1 MTREDGD
8 RDGTNGRAP
17 APPAAWEFWIDRG
30 GTFTDIVGRR
40 PDGGLVAHKV
50 LSENPEAYRDAAV
63 HGIRDIL
70 GLAPGAAIPPGLVSA
85 VKMGTTVATNA
96 LLERKGER
104 TLLVTTRGFRDAL
117 RIGYQARPKIF
128 AKKIVLPDMLFE
140 QVLEV
145 DERVRA
151 DGTVEAAPD
160 LAAVRA
166 ALEAARADGVVAV
179 AVAFMHGYRFPDHER
194 QVAALAREIGFPQVS
209 VSHEVSPL
217 IKLVGRGD
225 TTVADAYLSPILR
238 RYVRQVADELSGG
251 EQVAGEAAR
260 LMFMMSSG
268 GLTAAD
274 LFQGKDALL
283 SGPAGG
289 VVGAAQTGAL
299 AGFSRIIGFD
309 MGGTSTDVCHYDGEL
324 ETAFDTEVAGVRIRA
339 PMMRIHT
346 VAAGGGSIL
355 HFDGSR
361 FRVGPD
367 SAGANPGP
375 ACYRRGG
382 PLAVTDA
389 NVMLGKLIPDFF
401 PKIFGPAQDQP
412 LDAEVVRARFA
423 DMAGQIGDGRT
434 PEQVADGFVTIAVEN
449 MANAIKKI
457 SVERGYDVTRYAL
470 NCFGGA
476 GGQHACL
483 VADALGMTRVLI
495 HPFSGLLS
503 AYGMGLA
510 SVRAQRTRAVGVEM
524 AGDILIRL
532 SALKEDLAAET
543 RAELAG
549 QGIGADAATTE
560 ARAHLRY
567 AGTDTALPVAL
578 ADLAAMQNEFEAKH
592 RAQFGFVSPEKS
604 VVVEALEV
612 MSSGGGA
619 GIAEGDLPT
628 VQGTPAE
635 TRRIRFFARGEWHDA
650 PVVLRESFKPGMAL
664 QGPAIVIEPNQTV
677 VVEKGWRA
685 ELNAKNH
692 LVLARTEVLARAEAV
707 GTHADPVMLEVFN
720 NLFMSIAEQM
730 GVTLQNTA
738 YSVNIKERL
747 DFSCAVFSAQGD
759 LVANAPHMPVHLGSM
774 DKSVETVIRENKD
787 AIRPGDVF
795 ALNAPYNGG
804 THLPD
809 ITVVTPVFDDAG
821 GRILFWVASRG
832 HHADVGGVAPGSM
845 SPLATHIEEEGV
857 YIDNFKLVAEG
868 AFQEAA
874 LLKLLTSARYPV
886 RNPVQ
891 NIADLK
897 AQIAA
902 NEKGV
907 RELLKMIDTFGLDV
921 VEAYMGHVQDNAAES
936 VRRVLDRLE
945 DCSFAYE
952 MDQGTHIRVKI
963 SVDKE
968 KREATVDF
976 TGTSPQQPTNFNA
989 PAPVTRAAVLYVFRV
1004 MVEDE
1009 IPMNAGCLRPIRIVV
1024 PEGSMLAPVY
1034 PAAVVAGNVETS
1046 QAVTNC
1052 LFGALKAMAASQ
1064 GTMNNLTFGND
1075 TYQYYETLCS
1085 GSPAGP
1091 GFDGTDGVHVH
1102 MTNSRLT
1109 DPEVLET
1116 RFPVLLEDFHI
1127 RPGSGGRGRWHAG
1140 AGTYRRIRF
1149 LEKMECALLSSH
1161 RRVHPFALEG
1171 GEPGA
1176 LGEGFVRR
1184 LDGATELLQG
1194 CDQKV
1199 LEAGE
1204 AVIIITPTG
1213 GGYGDPK
1220 LRD

>member
-1 MTREDGD
+1 MLQDPNPTAAPR
-8 RDGTNGRAP
+8 RD
-17 APPAAWEFWIDRG
+17 WEFWIDRG
-30 GTFTDIVGRR
+30 GTFTDIIGRR
-40 PDGGLVAHKV
+40 PDGSLVAHKL

-63 HGIRDIL
+63 HGIRDLL
-70 GLAPGAAIPPGLVSA
+70 GLAPGAPIPKGLVSA

-160 LAAVRA
+160 LAKVGA
-166 ALEAARADGVVAV
+166 ALDAARTAGIRSVAI
-179 AVAFMHGYRFPDHER
+179 AFMHGYRYPAHE
-194 QVAALAREIGFPQVS
+194 QAVAALARDMGFPQVS
-209 VSHEVSPL
+209 VSNEVSPL

-238 RYVRQVADELSGG
+238 RYVAQVAEELGAGGDGADEI
-251 EQVAGEAAR
+251 R

-289 VVGAAQTGAL
+289 VVGASETGRI
-299 AGFSRIIGFD
+299 AGLDRIIGFD
-309 MGGTSTDVCHYDGEL
+309 MGGTSTDVCHFDGEL
-324 ETAFDTEVAGVRIRA
+324 ERAFDTEVAGVRIRA

-355 HFDGSR
+355 HYDGAR

-412 LDAEVVRARFA
+412 LDAAAVREKFA
-423 DMAGQIGDGRT
+423 ALAAEIGDGRT
-434 PEQVADGFVTIAVEN
+434 PEAVADGFVTIAVEN

-470 NCFGGA
+470 SCFGGA

-483 VADALGMTRVLI
+483 VADALGMKRVHI

-510 SVRAQRTRAVGVEM
+510 AVRAHRTKAVG
-524 AGDILIRL
+524 DRL
-532 SALKEDLAAET
+532 AADGLPDLAAVRDALAGEAA
-543 RAELAG
+543 RELEG
-549 QGIGADAATTE
+549 QGIAAEAIETE
-560 ARAHLRY
+560 AKLHLRY
-567 AGTDTALPVAL
+567 EGTDTAIPVAF
-578 ADLAAMQNEFEAKH
+578 ADLPAMTAEFEARH
-592 RAQFGFVSPEKS
+592 RAQFGFVSPEKQI
-604 VVVEALEV
+604 VVEAMEV
-612 MSSGGGA
+612 QAAGGGA
-619 GIAEGDLPT
+619 GIAEPEHPT
-628 VQGTPAE
+628 TQGAPEAC
-635 TRRIRFFARGEWHDA
+635 RQVRFFSRGVWHDA
-650 PVVLRESFKPGMAL
+650 PVVLRAAFRPGMAV

-677 VVEKGWRA
+677 VVEEGWRA
-685 ELNAKNH
+685 EMTVRDH
-692 LVLARTEVLARAEAV
+692 LMLARTEEMRRAEAL

-747 DFSCAVFSAQGD
+747 DFSCAVFSGAGE

-774 DKSVETVIRENKD
+774 DRSVETVIREN
-787 AIRPGDVF
+787 AGEIRPGDVF
-795 ALNAPYNGG
+795 CLNAPYNGG

-821 GRILFWVASRG
+821 ETLLFWVASRG

-845 SPLATHIEEEGV
+845 SPLATTIDEEGV
-857 YIDNFKLVAEG
+857 YIDNFKLVDEGRFREAELN
-868 AFQEAA
+868 A
-874 LLKLLTSARYPV
+874 LLTGAKYPA

-891 NIADLK
+891 NVADLK

-907 RELLKMIDTFGLDV
+907 RELKKMIALFGLDV
-921 VEAYMGHVQDNAAES
+921 VTAYMGHVQDNAAES
-936 VRRVLDRLE
+936 VRRVLDRLS
-945 DCSFAYE
+945 DCAFTYE
-952 MDQGTHIRVKI
+952 MDQGTVIKVKI
-963 SVDKE
+963 TLDKAA
-968 KREATVDF
+968 RTATVDF
-976 TGTSPQQPTNFNA
+976 TGTSPQQATNFNA
-989 PAPVTRAAVLYVFRV
+989 PEPVTRAAVLYVFRV

-1009 IPMNAGCLRPIRIVV
+1009 IPMNAGCLRPIEIVV
-1024 PEGSMLAPVY
+1024 PQGSMLSPVY

-1052 LFGALKAMAASQ
+1052 LFGALKAMGASQ

-1075 TYQYYETLCS
+1075 RVQYYETICS

-1091 GFDGTDGVHVH
+1091 GFDGTDAVHVH

-1116 RFPVLLEDFHI
+1116 RFPVLLEDFHV
-1127 RPGSGGRGRWHAG
+1127 RVGSGGKGRWRAG

-1149 LEKMECALLSSH
+1149 LETMDCALLSSH
-1161 RRVHPFALEG
+1161 RRVRPFGLEG

-1176 LGEGFVRR
+1176 VGEGFVRR
-1184 LDGATELLQG
+1184 NDGTFEQLEGCAQTRLDP
-1194 CDQKV
+1194 
-1199 LEAGE
+1199 GE
-1204 AVIIITPTG
+1204 AVIIVTPTG
-1213 GGYGDPK
+1213 GGYGKPE
-1220 LRD
+1220 

>member
-1 MTREDGD
+1 MTTRTGEAEAAASTS
-8 RDGTNGRAP
+8 GT
-17 APPAAWEFWIDRG
+17 WEFWIDRG
-30 GTFTDIVGRR
+30 GTFTDIVGRK
-40 PDGGLVAHKV
+40 PDGTLVAHKV

-63 HGIRDIL
+63 HGIRELL
-70 GLAPGAAIPPGLVSA
+70 GLAPGAPIPAGLVSA

-96 LLERKGER
+96 LLERKGDR

-151 DGTVEAAPD
+151 DGTVEEVPD
-160 LAAVRA
+160 LAKVRA
-166 ALEAARADGVVAV
+166 ALEAARANGVQAV
-179 AVAFMHGYRFPDHER
+179 AVAFMHAYRYPAHEAM
-194 QVAALAREIGFPQVS
+194 VAALARELGFPQVS
-209 VSHEVSPL
+209 ASHEVSPL

-238 RYVRQVADELSGG
+238 RYVAQVAEELGTG
-251 EQVAGEAAR
+251 APVDDDAEAIR

-289 VVGAAQTGAL
+289 VVGASETGQI
-299 AGFSRIIGFD
+299 AGLDRIIGFD
-309 MGGTSTDVCHYDGEL
+309 MGGTSTDVCHFDGEL
-324 ETAFDTEVAGVRIRA
+324 ERAFDTEVAGVRIRA

-355 HFDGSR
+355 HYDGAR

-401 PKIFGPAQDQP
+401 PKIFGPGQDAP
-412 LDAEVVRARFA
+412 LDAEAVRAKFEA
-423 DMAGQIGDGRT
+423 MATEIGDGRS
-434 PEQVADGFVTIAVEN
+434 PEAVADGFVTIAVEN

-470 NCFGGA
+470 SCFGGA

-483 VADALGMTRVLI
+483 VADALGMRKVHI

-510 SVRAQRTRAVGVEM
+510 AIRALRTKAVGERLVPEAL
-524 AGDILIRL
+524 AGLATLRDT
-532 SALKEDLAAET
+532 LAAET
-543 RAELAG
+543 QAELKG
-549 QGIGADAATTE
+549 QGVSEAATETE
-560 ARAHLRY
+560 AKLHLRY
-567 AGTDTALPVAL
+567 EGTDTAIPVAL
-578 ADLAAMQNEFEAKH
+578 ADLEAMVADFEARH
-592 RAQFGFVSPEKS
+592 RAQFGFVSPEKQI
-604 VVVEALEV
+604 VVEAMEV
-612 MSSGGGA
+612 QSSGGGA
-619 GIAEGDLPT
+619 GIVEPDLPLAEGAPEPCRAT
-628 VQGTPAE
+628 
-635 TRRIRFFARGEWHDA
+635 RFFSGGAWREA
-650 PVVLRESFKPGMAL
+650 PVVLRAAFKPGMVL
-664 QGPAIVIEPNQTV
+664 KGPAIVIEPNQTV
-677 VVEKGWRA
+677 VVEDGWSA
-685 ELNAKNH
+685 EVTAKNH
-692 LVLARTEVLARAEAV
+692 LMLTRTAVLKRAEAV

-747 DFSCAVFSAQGD
+747 DFSCAVFSGKGE

-774 DKSVETVIRENKD
+774 DRSVETVIRENAG

-809 ITVVTPVFDDAG
+809 ITVVTPVFDDEG
-821 GRILFWVASRG
+821 QDLLFWVASRG

-845 SPLATHIEEEGV
+845 SPRATTIDEEGV
-857 YIDNFKLVAEG
+857 YIDNFKLVDQGRFREK
-868 AFQEAA
+868 E
-874 LLKLLTSARYPV
+874 LVDLLTGAKYPA

-891 NIADLK
+891 NVADLK

-907 RELLKMIDTFGLDV
+907 RELKKMIDTFGLDV
-921 VEAYMGHVQDNAAES
+921 VTAYMGHVQDNADES
-936 VRRVLDRLE
+936 VRRVLDRLA
-945 DCSFAYE
+945 DSSFTYE
-952 MDQGTHIRVKI
+952 MDQGTIIKVKI
-963 SVDKE
+963 TVDK
-968 KREATVDF
+968 ATRTAKVDF
-976 TGTSPQQPTNFNA
+976 TGTSPQQGNNFNA
-989 PAPVTRAAVLYVFRV
+989 PEPVTRAAVLYVFRV

-1009 IPMNAGCLRPIRIVV
+1009 IPMNAGCLRPIEIVV
-1024 PEGSMLAPVY
+1024 PKGSMLSPVY

-1075 TYQYYETLCS
+1075 QVQYYETICS

-1091 GFDGTDGVHVH
+1091 GFDGTDAVHVH

-1109 DPEVLET
+1109 DPEILES
-1116 RFPVLLEDFHI
+1116 RFPVLLEDFHV
-1127 RPGSGGRGRWHAG
+1127 RAGSGGKGRWTAG
-1140 AGTYRRIRF
+1140 SGTYRRIRF
-1149 LEKMECALLSSH
+1149 LERMDCALLSSH
-1161 RRVHPFALEG
+1161 RRVRPFGGDG
-1171 GEPGA
+1171 GEPG
-1176 LGEGFVRR
+1176 LVGEGFVRR
-1184 LDGATELLQG
+1184 NDGSFDTLQG
-1194 CDQKV
+1194 CDQTV

-1204 AVIIITPTG
+1204 AVIVITPTA
-1213 GGYGDPK
+1213 GGYGDPAQ
-1220 LRD
+1220 REE